1 MLKGILFVVIF
12 GLLFIGTFSA
22 FAQAQDTL
30 SVTTSKKSYTEGDTI
45 VVSGK
50 AKNYD
55 KESPQVTL
63 QVFDPTGN
71 LVRIDL
77 VRLKSDGVFQ
87 TSFSA
92 TGTFRIEGEYS
103 IQASYDGNKA
113 TNTFE
118 FIEIVDNTPPQA
130 PIVPNFLEF
139 FDPKI
144 GAQYYLDRYY
154 NESEYK
160 SWFDSNFPDYTIE
173 KAIELA
179 IPGSISESPQK
190 QTPPSFIDP
199 QNGAQYYL
207 DRYYNESE
215 YKSWFDYNFPDYTIE
230 QAIELAIPSS
240 ISDIPID
247 SDQND
252 ESNSKLPQWVKNIFI
267 WYAEEKISED
277 ELLGAIQF
285 LLDQGILKK

>member
-1 MLKGILFVVIF
+1 MLKVILFILVLGV
-12 GLLFIGTFSA
+12 LSIGTFSA
-22 FAQAQDTL
+22 FAQTQDTL

-71 LVRIDL
+71 LIRIDL
-77 VRLKSDGVFQ
+77 VRPKSDGAFQ

-92 TGTFRIEGEYS
+92 TGTFRIGGEYS

-118 FIEIVDNTPPQA
+118 FTEVVDNTPPPTPK

-144 GAQYYLDRYY
+144 
-154 NESEYK
+154 
-160 SWFDSNFPDYTIE
+160 
-173 KAIELA
+173 
-179 IPGSISESPQK
+179 
-190 QTPPSFIDP
+190 
-199 QNGAQYYL
+199 GAQYYL

-230 QAIELAIPSS
+230 QAIELAIPGS
-240 ISDIPID
+240 ISDMPID